1 MPCHQLL
8 VCVEHVFIGCIFIVI
23 YLHLFSLSHRGV
35 ESALDVV
42 NGAERDHIGALLT
55 CQIIAI
61 FT

>member
-1 MPCHQLL
+1 MSCHLLL
-8 VCVEHVFIGCIFIVI
+8 VCVEHVFIGFIFI

-35 ESALDVV
+35 ESTLDVV
-42 NGAERDHIGALLT
+42 NSAERDQIGALLT